1 MNHCLIQAVINSAP
15 QMRYTKENQTPIA
28 EMIVNFKGLRS
39 EDPTRDLKIIGW
51 GNIAQEM
58 VGELKGGQNIVIEGR
73 LKMNSVTRK
82 DGTKEKQPELTA
94 SKIHQISPV
103 DVIKSDQ
110 KENNESFENKE
121 ILISKE
127 NIDTKIKLRTN
138 LDPSLF
144 IIKISCF
151 CLISSFSGCSIH
163 L

>member
-58 VGELKGGQNIVIEGR
+58 VEELKEGQNVVIEGR
-73 LKMNSVTRK
+73 LRMNSVTRK
-82 DGTKEKQPELTA
+82 DGTKEKHPELTA
-94 SKIHQISPV
+94 SKIHHIAPV
-103 DVIKSDQ
+103 DDVIKSDQ

-121 ILISKE
+121 T
-127 NIDTKIKLRTN
+127 TKK
-138 LDPSLF
+138 
-144 IIKISCF
+144 
-151 CLISSFSGCSIH
+151 SSWDSSPLVPEVDEIPF
-163 L
+163 

>member
-58 VGELKGGQNIVIEGR
+58 VDELKEGQNIVIEGR

-110 KENNESFENKE
+110 KENNDSFKCFRVFYRKTPLIFSNNPS
-121 ILISKE
+121 LISGFFL
-127 NIDTKIKLRTN
+127 NIFF
-138 LDPSLF
+138 S
-144 IIKISCF
+144 
-151 CLISSFSGCSIH
+151 SSFCFFVNFGV
-163 L
+163 

>member
-39 EDPTRDLKIIGW
+39 EDPTRHLKIIGW

-58 VGELKGGQNIVIEGR
+58 VDELKEGQNIVIEGR

-94 SKIHQISPV
+94 SKIHQITTV
-103 DVIKSDQ
+103 EVNKSDQ
-110 KENNESFENKE
+110 EEKNVSLDKKENTKNSSWDSSPLVPEVDE
-121 ILISKE
+121 I
-127 NIDTKIKLRTN
+127 
-138 LDPSLF
+138 PF
-144 IIKISCF
+144 
-151 CLISSFSGCSIH
+151 
-163 L
+163 